1 MSAGLLIHRLYT
13 RMMYLKQK
21 CAVKLK
27 KMLNGEM
34 GIAETCFT
42 FLLRFLFYTYLKIL
56 RF

>member
-21 CAVKLK
+21 CAVKLN

-34 GIAETCFT
+34 GIVETRFT
-42 FLLRFLFYTYLKIL
+42 LLLR
-56 RF
+56 R